1 MTHVSDAFCDKNCDN
16 KAKTD
21 ADKDIEIADLKTNID
36 KLKTELAE
44 AKAQHQTELAKA
56 KAQHQTEL
64 AKAKAQHQTINKM
77 LIDTIIKL
85 KQKILS
91 EFNNHQI
98 QLENLRAHYRA

>member
-44 AKAQHQTELAKA
+44 AKAYSKA
-56 KAQHQTEL
+56 
-64 AKAKAQHQTINKM
+64 INKM

>member
-56 KAQHQTEL
+56 KAQHQT
-64 AKAKAQHQTINKM
+64 INKM

>member
-44 AKAQHQTELAKA
+44 AKAQHQTELAEA
-56 KAQHQTEL
+56 KAYS
-64 AKAKAQHQTINKM
+64 KAINKM

>member
-21 ADKDIEIADLKTNID
+21 ADKDIEIADLKTDID
-36 KLKTELAE
+36 KLNTELAE

-56 KAQHQTEL
+56 KAQYH
-64 AKAKAQHQTINKM
+64 TINKM
-77 LIDTIIKL
+77 LLDTIFNL
-85 KQKILS
+85 KEKILS
-91 EFNNHQI
+91 EFNKHQI